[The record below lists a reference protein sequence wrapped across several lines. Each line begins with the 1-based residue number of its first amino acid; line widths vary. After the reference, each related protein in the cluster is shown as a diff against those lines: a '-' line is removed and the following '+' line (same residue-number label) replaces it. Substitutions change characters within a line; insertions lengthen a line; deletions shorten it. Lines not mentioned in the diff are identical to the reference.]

1 MSIQCRF
8 STTTSSG
15 LDLAHPQQQ
24 AGASLQ
30 GALAALRWIE
40 CLPVRV
46 FHWYVQ
52 ERQHGRQGRHE
63 SLIQQAELAHDLV
76 ADRLLLV
83 ARVQPEV
90 GLEQVDD
97 GEVWGILAV
106 GDRAAFE
113 DQPAVGALRLGHL
126 IAQAGFA
133 DTRLPD
139 EADDLPTT
147 LCDLRQEVV
156 QVC

>member
-1 MSIQCRF
+1 M
-8 STTTSSG
+8 
-15 LDLAHPQQQ
+15 
-24 AGASLQ
+24 
-30 GALAALRWIE
+30 
-40 CLPVRV
+40 RV
-46 FHWYVQ
+46 FNWYVQ
-52 ERQHGRQGRHE
+52 ERQHGRQGWHE

-76 ADRLLLV
+76 VDRLLLV

-97 GEVWGILAV
+97 GEVRGIFPV

-126 IAQAGFA
+126 ITQAGFA

-147 LCDLRQEVV
+147 LCGLFQEGA
-156 QVC
+156 QVCSALAPGPRNDSGALPVHL